1 MKAKIAAIRKAI
13 AKAKSPEKKKALASQ
28 LKAVKKVL
36 ALRKAL
42 KNAPASKKAAILA
55 KIVKARASVKKAAA
69 KVLKVA
75 AT

>member
-1 MKAKIAAIRKAI
+1 LKAKIAAIRKAI

-55 KIVKARASVKKAAA
+55 KIVKARASVKKSCC
-69 KVLKVA
+69 
-75 AT
+75 

>member
-75 AT
+75 A

>member
-42 KNAPASKKAAILA
+42 KKAPLAKKRAILA
-55 KIVKARASVKKAAA
+55 KIAKAKAAA
-69 KVLKVA
+69 K
-75 AT
+75 